1 MTNGRVHRNRHHHQ
15 DCQLPDRVLKVTI
28 AYKQTEQGRVKST
41 APVICKVIRCSYPVH
56 PLRRGGVSASTII
69 EMRGAGS
76 WSTGDPVMHS
86 HTPFIP
92 CSSAQTGRGVSIHDH
107 RDEGAPVRPAFPSS
121 RTATSA
127 EARAEA
133 APRLKSAP
141 PSGAGAPGTGSGWCG
156 PAGRTWSD
164 VHTTHLPS

>member
-1 MTNGRVHRNRHHHQ
+1 MVIGGLGVMTNGRVHRNRHHHQ

-107 RDEGAPVRPAFPSS
+107 RDEGRRCGRRFLRPELPP
-121 RTATSA
+121 
-127 EARAEA
+127 
-133 APRLKSAP
+133 APRHGLRRL
-141 PSGAGAPGTGSGWCG
+141 PG
-156 PAGRTWSD
+156 
-164 VHTTHLPS
+164 